1 MNPQITQMDAD
12 KRDTETYAII
22 GAAMEVHS
30 TLGHGFLEAVY
41 QEALA
46 LELAQRN
53 IPFRREVELDVRYKD
68 QKLPTA
74 YRADFV
80 CFDSIIVELK
90 AISAIGNGETAQIL
104 NYLKAT
110 CFARC
115 LLLNFGTPA
124 LQYKRIVFT
133 HPNNLRPSAQSADRT
148 DKGS

>member
-1 MNPQITQMDAD
+1 MNPQIAQMDAD
-12 KRDTETYAII
+12 KGDPQTYSII
-22 GAAMEVHS
+22 GAAMETHS

-46 LELAQRN
+46 MEFAQRN
-53 IPFRREVELDVRYKD
+53 IPFQREVALDIRYKN

-80 CFDSIIVELK
+80 CFDSVIVELK
-90 AISAIGNGETAQIL
+90 ALSTLGNSETAQVL

-110 CFARC
+110 GFGRG

-124 LQYKRIVFT
+124 LQHKRVVFT
-133 HPNNLRPSAQSADRT
+133 HPDHLRPSEKSAD
-148 DKGS
+148 KGN

>member
-12 KRDTETYAII
+12 RRDPETYAII

-46 LELAQRN
+46 LEFARRN
-53 IPFRREVELDVRYKD
+53 IPFLREVGLDIHYKN
-68 QKLPTA
+68 QKLATV

-80 CFDSIIVELK
+80 CFDSVIVELK
-90 AISAIGNGETAQIL
+90 ALSAVGNGETAQIL

-110 CFARC
+110 EFSRG

-133 HPNNLRPSAQSADRT
+133 PPDNLRRSSQSAD
-148 DKGS
+148 KGI

>member
-12 KRDTETYAII
+12 KRDPDTYAII

-46 LELAQRN
+46 VELTQRN
-53 IPFRREVELDVRYKD
+53 IPFGREVELDILYKD
-68 QKLPTA
+68 QKLPIS

-80 CFDSIIVELK
+80 CFDSVIVELK
-90 AISAIGNGETAQIL
+90 AIAALGNNETAQIL

-110 CFARC
+110 GFARGV
-115 LLLNFGTPA
+115 LHNFGAPA
-124 LQYKRIVFT
+124 LQYKRMVFT
-133 HPNNLRPSAQSADRT
+133 HLNNLRQSAQSAD
-148 DKGS
+148 KGI